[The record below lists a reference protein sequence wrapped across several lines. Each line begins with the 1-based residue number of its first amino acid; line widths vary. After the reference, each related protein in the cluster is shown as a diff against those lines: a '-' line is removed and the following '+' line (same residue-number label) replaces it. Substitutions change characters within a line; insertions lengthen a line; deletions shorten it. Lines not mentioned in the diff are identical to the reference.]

1 MTEVEKY
8 ENCRK
13 ERDLIKDF
21 VFYCMKKNMAI
32 VDLKTGGFAD
42 LTPLL
47 DKYFNIDSEKLK
59 KEMKV

>member
-1 MTEVEKY
+1 MTETEKY

-13 ERDLIKDF
+13 ERNLIKDF

-32 VDLKTGGFAD
+32 VDLKTGRSAD

-47 DKYFNIDSEKLK
+47 DKYFNIDSEKLE